1 MSTRTTLI
9 TTAVGGLLVAA
20 QLGSRAQQP
29 TPMPTFAAERCF
41 GVARAG
47 KNDCAANGHA
57 CQGQAKRDHNPR
69 EWLFLP
75 AGTCERIVGG
85 SLTAK

>member
-1 MSTRTTLI
+1 MEKRTTLLMA
-9 TTAVGGLLVAA
+9 AVGGLMAVSQLALQA
-20 QLGSRAQQP
+20 QPPAPSPG
-29 TPMPTFAAERCF
+29 FAAERCF

>member
-1 MSTRTTLI
+1 MHTRTRLI
-9 TTAVGGLLVAA
+9 ATAVGGLLALA
-20 QLGSRAQQP
+20 QAGLNAQQP
-29 TPMPTFAAERCF
+29 APAPKFEAERCF

-75 AGTCERIVGG
+75 AGTCERVVGA
-85 SLTAK
+85 SLAAK

>member
-1 MSTRTTLI
+1 MNTRTALI
-9 TTAVGGLLVAA
+9 TTAVGGLLAA
-20 QLGSRAQQP
+20 VQVGLHAQP
-29 TPMPTFAAERCF
+29 PAAAPKFEAERCF

-75 AGTCERIVGG
+75 AGTCERIVGA

>member
-1 MSTRTTLI
+1 MNARTALI
-9 TTAVGGLLVAA
+9 TTTVGSLLALA
-20 QLGSRAQQP
+20 QTGSQAQQP
-29 TPMPTFAAERCF
+29 AASPGFDAERCF

-57 CQGQAKRDHNPR
+57 CQGQAKRDHSPR

-85 SLTAK
+85 SPTAK

>member
-1 MSTRTTLI
+1 MNARAKSI
-9 TTAVGGLLVAA
+9 TMAVGGLLALAHAELGAQTPAA
-20 QLGSRAQQP
+20 SPQ
-29 TPMPTFAAERCF
+29 FEAERCF

-47 KNDCAANGHA
+47 RNDCAANGHA

-85 SLTAK
+85 SLTDK

>member
-1 MSTRTTLI
+1 MNARAKWI
-9 TTAVGGLLVAA
+9 TASVGGMLTAV
-20 QLGSRAQQP
+20 QLGLHAQQP
-29 TPMPTFAAERCF
+29 AAQPAFTAERCF

-85 SLTAK
+85 SLADR

>member
-1 MSTRTTLI
+1 MTTRTMLI
-9 TTAVGGLLVAA
+9 ATAVGGLLGAA
-20 QLGSRAQQP
+20 QLSLVAQDAAP
-29 TPMPTFAAERCF
+29 APTFAAERCF

-57 CQGQAKRDHNPR
+57 CQGQAKRDHGPR

>member
-1 MSTRTTLI
+1 MNTRTTLI
-9 TTAVGGLLVAA
+9 TTAVGGLLAA
-20 QLGSRAQQP
+20 VQVGLHAQQP
-29 TPMPTFAAERCF
+29 APAPKFEAERCF

-75 AGTCERIVGG
+75 AGTCERIVGA

>member
-1 MSTRTTLI
+1 LTV
-9 TTAVGGLLVAA
+9 TAVGALLAFAQAGL
-20 QLGSRAQQP
+20 RAQEP
-29 TPMPTFAAERCF
+29 VPAPKFDAERCF

-57 CQGQAKRDHNPR
+57 CQGQAKRDRGPR

-75 AGTCERIVGG
+75 AGTCERIVGAT
-85 SLTAK
+85 LAAK